1 MTSLESRGGVA
12 TALHDQD
19 RLNYMLFSRPES
31 LILWERIVNAPM
43 ALTRCVQG
51 TEIERGV
58 GLLADVWGKTLLLD

>member
-1 MTSLESRGGVA
+1 
-12 TALHDQD
+12 
-19 RLNYMLFSRPES
+19 MLFSRPES